1 MDILQLIGQVL
12 GILVTVLG
20 AVWWL
25 STKLERLEANLDKH
39 TALLQTQIRAIDG
52 LISDLKVAVA
62 GSHSEITDLRERTAR
77 LEIQTEVRNGQ
88 CP

>member
-39 TALLQTQIRAIDG
+39 TTLLQAQIRSIEVQV
-52 LISDLKVAVA
+52 SDLKTAVD

-88 CP
+88 RP